1 MLLYKN
7 ISMKI
12 IITLITIIIFSQVC
26 SADIGKETGLE
37 IPRYVS
43 LKSNDANIRVGP
55 SKNYP
60 IEIKYI
66 KKNYPLKVL
75 EEYEDWRKVED
86 FKKNIGWIHKSLIS
100 GNRTGIVL
108 SNDNKTIKLL
118 NTLEGNIIG
127 EIGKGNI
134 VFLEKCKIDWCLVSS
149 GNYKGWIDKKYIWG
163 IKEEE
168 VINIS
173 FFQIFEDLYW
183 KSVNYLNKIQK
194 RFQILAGAVGFEPTN
209 ADSKNRCLTAWR
221 RPKL

>member
-7 ISMKI
+7 ISMQI
-12 IITLITIIIFSQVC
+12 IIAFISIIIFSQIC
-26 SADIGKETGLE
+26 NAEIGKETGLE
-37 IPRYVS
+37 IPRYIS

-86 FKKNIGWIHKSLIS
+86 FQKNFGWIHKSLIS

-118 NTLEGNIIG
+118 NTLNGNVIG
-127 EIGKGNI
+127 EIGSGNI
-134 VFLEKCKIDWCLVSS
+134 VFLEKCKIDWCLVSF
-149 GNYKGWIDKKYIWG
+149 GDYRGWIDKKNIWG
-163 IKEEE
+163 IKEKEI
-168 VINIS
+168 ININ
-173 FFQIFEDLYW
+173 FFQRFEDLYW
-183 KSVNYLNKIQK
+183 KSVNSLNKIQK
-194 RFQILAGAVGFEPTN
+194 GF
-209 ADSKNRCLTAWR
+209 
-221 RPKL
+221 

>member
-7 ISMKI
+7 ISMQI
-12 IITLITIIIFSQVC
+12 IIVFISIIIFSQIC
-26 SADIGKETGLE
+26 NAKIGKETGLE
-37 IPRYVS
+37 IPRYIS

-86 FKKNIGWIHKSLIS
+86 FQKNFGWIHKSLIS

-118 NTLEGNIIG
+118 NTLNGNVIG
-127 EIGKGNI
+127 EIGNRNI
-134 VFLEKCKIDWCLVSS
+134 VFLEKCKIDWCLVSL
-149 GNYKGWIDKKYIWG
+149 GDFEGWMDKNYIWG
-163 IKEEE
+163 VKEKEIIK
-168 VINIS
+168 INV
-173 FFQIFEDLYW
+173 FQSFEDIYW
-183 KSVNYLNKIQK
+183 KSVNYLN
-194 RFQILAGAVGFEPTN
+194 RILKGI
-209 ADSKNRCLTAWR
+209 
-221 RPKL
+221 

>member
-1 MLLYKN
+1 MLLYKK
-7 ISMKI
+7 ISMQI
-12 IITLITIIIFSQVC
+12 VIAFISIIIFSQVC
-26 SADIGKETGLE
+26 NADIGKETGLE

-86 FKKNIGWIHKSLIS
+86 FQKNFGWIHKSLIS

-118 NTLEGNIIG
+118 NTLDGNVIG

-134 VFLEKCKIDWCLVSS
+134 VFLEKCKIDLCLVSS
-149 GNYKGWIDKKYIWG
+149 RNYKGWIDKKYIWG
-163 IKEEE
+163 VKEKEIIK
-168 VINIS
+168 IS
-173 FFQIFEDLYW
+173 IFQRFEDLYW

-194 RFQILAGAVGFEPTN
+194 GI
-209 ADSKNRCLTAWR
+209 
-221 RPKL
+221 

>member
-1 MLLYKN
+1 MLLYKK
-7 ISMKI
+7 ISMQI
-12 IITLITIIIFSQVC
+12 VIAFILIIIFSQA
-26 SADIGKETGLE
+26 SNADVGKETGLE

-75 EEYEDWRKVED
+75 EEYEEWRKVED

-100 GNRTGIVL
+100 GTRTGIVL

-118 NTLEGNIIG
+118 NTLDGNVIG

-134 VFLEKCKIDWCLVSS
+134 VFLEKCKTDWCLVSS

-163 IKEEE
+163 VKEKEIIK
-168 VINIS
+168 IS
-173 FFQIFEDLYW
+173 FFQIFDDIYW
-183 KSVNYLNKIQK
+183 KSVNSLNKIQK
-194 RFQILAGAVGFEPTN
+194 RF
-209 ADSKNRCLTAWR
+209 
-221 RPKL
+221 